1 MEKELV
7 LLYKYFIFI
16 SVRQARKKLIR
27 NVARIVYI
35 ELFIKYYN
43 ILYKY
48 LHNNIYRFV
57 DTGNINLTLTFIYIC
72 CSLSSFNCMTSK
84 LQSSSETEFS
94 EEPTS
99 HPHLAGRGE
108 EYRVYLVFRKEKE
121 KKKNIRGYTGR

>member
-48 LHNNIYRFV
+48 LHTNIYRFV
-57 DTGNINLTLTFIYIC
+57 DTGNINLTLTFI
-72 CSLSSFNCMTSK
+72 
-84 LQSSSETEFS
+84 
-94 EEPTS
+94 
-99 HPHLAGRGE
+99 
-108 EYRVYLVFRKEKE
+108 
-121 KKKNIRGYTGR
+121 